1 MQTGFDAGA
10 GMELYMDGAIGA
22 HVAGGTVS
30 QMTRKPGS
38 PPISKPGL
46 MLGLK
51 PWLQMV
57 LHKGWPAGRYTK
69 SYTGCPPALQ
79 FGLHTGIH
87 IYSHME
93 LKAGS
98 ATGTAVPAPPEPFM
112 GTEPF
117 SHVWSDPFWLMGR
130 TPFWPAEQHTSAL
143 AHPLQ

>member
-1 MQTGFDAGA
+1 MQTGLDAGA
-10 GMELYMDGAIGA
+10 GMELYMDGGIGA

-30 QMTRKPGS
+30 HMTRKPGS
-38 PPISKPGL
+38 HPISKPEL

-69 SYTGCPPALQ
+69 SYTDCPPALQ

-93 LKAGS
+93 LNAGS
-98 ATGTAVPAPPEPFM
+98 ATGTGPELFM

-117 SHVWSDPFWLMGR
+117 SHTGSDPFWLMGR